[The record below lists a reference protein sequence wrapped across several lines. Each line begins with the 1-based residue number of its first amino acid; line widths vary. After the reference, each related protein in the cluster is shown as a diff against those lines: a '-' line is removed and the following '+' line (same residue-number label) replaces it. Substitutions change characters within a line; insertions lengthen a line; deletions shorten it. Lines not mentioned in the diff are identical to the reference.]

1 MADWDLTV
9 GLEIHAQLSTNSK
22 LFSSAEV
29 GFDQEPNSCVSVVDL
44 AMPGVL
50 PVLNHNAVVKAIRAG
65 LALQGKIN
73 LHSSFDRKHYTYPDL
88 PQGYQI
94 TQFFKPIVENAKL
107 EIQTAN
113 GLKTITIRCIHIE
126 QDAGKSIH
134 DQGIAHT
141 YLDYNRCG
149 VPLIE
154 IVTNPDFKNTDEV
167 TTFLNELRRI
177 LRYVGSSNADM
188 EKGSMRCDANVSIAP
203 KGGKKLGTRCEI
215 KNLNSTRHIKMAI
228 EAEIKRQADI
238 IKAGKKVVQS
248 TCLYNE
254 ETNKTAIM
262 RTKEDAED
270 YFYLKDG
277 DLPIVDLTQDFVDE
291 IRNSLPALPRV
302 RHARYVKNGV
312 EPAIA
317 EILIERREIADLMDA
332 AGKKCNLKIASNWFT
347 TEIFGMM
354 NKENKSLA
362 DLNLS
367 VENFAEF
374 VNLIEKQIIS
384 SKIAK
389 EILPKMLEN
398 GDSPQKIVKDL
409 GLEQIDDGDLLTR
422 IIDEI
427 LANHPKEIEQY
438 RDGKTRMLSFFVGQA
453 MKMTKGKGNPQKINE
468 ILLGRLKS

>member
-1 MADWDLTV
+1 MTDWDLTV

-22 LFSSAEV
+22 LFSSAPV
-29 GFDQEPNSCVSVVDL
+29 DFNQEPNSCVSIIDL
-44 AMPGVL
+44 AMPGML
-50 PVLNHNAVVKAIRAG
+50 PTLNQNAVVKAIRAG

-107 EIQTAN
+107 DIQTEN
-113 GLKTITIRCIHIE
+113 GPKTITIRCIHME

-134 DQGIAHT
+134 DQGINHT

-154 IVTNPDFKNTDEV
+154 IVTNPDFKTTDEV
-167 TTFLNELRRI
+167 VQFLHELRRI
-177 LRYVGSSNADM
+177 LRYVESSNADM

-203 KGGKKLGTRCEI
+203 KGSNKMGTRCEI

-228 EAEIKRQADI
+228 DAEIKRQAEI
-238 IKAGKKVVQS
+238 IKSGKKIVQS

-254 ETNKTAIM
+254 ETNTTAVM
-262 RTKEDAED
+262 RSKEDASE

-277 DLPIVDLTQDFVDE
+277 DLPIVDLTHDFVDE
-291 IRNSLPALPRV
+291 IRHSLPALPRV

-312 EPAIA
+312 DPSIA
-317 EILIERREIADLMDA
+317 EILIENREIADFMDEV
-332 AGKKCNLKIASNWFT
+332 GKKCNLKIASNWFT

-354 NKENKSLA
+354 NKENKSLS
-362 DLNLS
+362 DLNLAA
-367 VENFAEF
+367 ENFAEF
-374 VNLIEKQIIS
+374 INLIEKKIIS

-389 EILPKMLEN
+389 EILPKILEN
-398 GDSPQKIVKDL
+398 DESPQKIVKNL
-409 GLEQIDDGDLLTR
+409 GLEQIDDDDLLIK

-427 LANHPKEIEQY
+427 LTNHPKEIEQY
-438 RDGKTRMLSFFVGQA
+438 RNGKTRMLSFFVGQA

-468 ILLGRLKS
+468 ILLGKLN